1 MERETKP
8 YYITTPIYYVN
19 GEPHI
24 GHVFTTLLA
33 DTMYRYQKLTGQ
45 STYYMTGT
53 DEHGQKVQQ
62 AAEARGVFPQQWC
75 DEMAAIFSQTFGTS
89 FGIYPSRFMRTTY
102 SEHEERAILL
112 WKRLSE
118 RGFIYKAAYEG
129 WYCVSDEAFVTKNNV
144 EERLNPDGSISVH
157 SLESGQ
163 PCIWLAEENY
173 MFRLSAFT
181 NLLLEYYTKHPNAI
195 TPAFRQR
202 EVISFLKAGLH
213 DISVSRSRS
222 KISWGIPV
230 PNDPEHVM
238 YVWIDALTIYLTGAK
253 WDGSFG
259 PAPAWVDGKLSVEYD
274 AGQRNT
280 LSASTYEGEDPIVAG
295 DLSGD
300 VPSMWPADI
309 QYLGKDIM
317 RFHCVYWPAFLLAAG
332 LELPR
337 LFFVHGWW
345 KVNDR
350 KIGKSLGNASNP
362 LALVE
367 KIGLDPFKYFLLCE
381 GSPDHDPIISDEL
394 IDKRYNSSL
403 ANTLGN
409 LVMRCW
415 APALVPD
422 RVWPNPL
429 PFLRL
434 QNPLVL
440 ETILRVTFDLNL
452 DYLFVKIDAAWVKEG
467 RPPASEVVHYNT
479 LRELILL
486 TNKCFYKVRRHMR
499 YSRFPAAL
507 ESIFEIVE
515 RCNAYLQLTEPWKFK
530 SIFEPEIADTTRNFI
545 LYFVLEALR
554 IATTLLQPFMP
565 EKSVEI
571 LQMIGVA
578 DNLHRITP
586 NVLRVGVCAPGIP
599 VAQEGGVPFPKQE
612 KATADGNVEKPKWEP
627 KPKTEKRDK
636 KAEKAARKAAKKKEL
651 EQADV
656 L

>member
-1 MERETKP
+1 MDKP

-33 DTMYRYQKLTGQ
+33 DTMHRYRRLTGQ
-45 STYYMTGT
+45 PAYYMTGT

-62 AAEARGVFPQQWC
+62 TADAHGVSPQEWC
-75 DEMAAIFSQTFGTS
+75 DRMATIFSQAFDTS
-89 FGIYPSRFMRTTY
+89 FGIAPSRFMRTTY
-102 SEHEERAILL
+102 AAHEERAILL

-118 RGFIYKAAYEG
+118 RGFIYKATYEG

-144 EERLNPDGSISVH
+144 AERLCPDGSIAVY

-173 MFRLSAFT
+173 MFRLSAFAD
-181 NLLLEYYTKHPNAI
+181 LLLNYYATHPNAI
-195 TPAFRQR
+195 TPSFRQR
-202 EVISFLKAGLH
+202 EIIRFLKSGLH

-230 PNDPEHVM
+230 PGDPEHVL

-253 WDGSFG
+253 WDGTFG
-259 PAPAWVDGKLSVEYD
+259 PAPAWIDGKLSLNYD
-274 AGQRNT
+274 AGQKNV
-280 LSASTYEGEDPIVAG
+280 LSASTFEGEDPFIAG
-295 DLSGD
+295 DLGGD

-345 KVNDR
+345 KVNDQ

-367 KIGLDPFKYFLLCE
+367 RIGLDPFKYFLLCE
-381 GSPDHDPIISDEL
+381 GSPDHDPVISDEL
-394 IDKRYNSSL
+394 IDKRYNSDL

-415 APALVPD
+415 APALVPE

-429 PFLRL
+429 PLLRL
-434 QNPLVL
+434 HNPLVL
-440 ETILRVTFDLNL
+440 ETILRVTLDLNL
-452 DYLFVKIDAAWVKEG
+452 DYLFVKLDEAWVKEG
-467 RPPASEVVHYNT
+467 RPPASEVLHYST

-486 TNKCFYKVRRHMR
+486 TNKCVYRVRRHMR
-499 YSRFPAAL
+499 YSRFSAAL
-507 ESIFEIVE
+507 ASIFEIVE
-515 RCNAYLQLTEPWKFK
+515 RCNSYLQLVEPWKFK
-530 SIFEPEIADTTRNFI
+530 RIFEPEVGGAARDFVI
-545 LYFVLEALR
+545 YFLLEALR
-554 IATTLLQPFMP
+554 IAVTLLQPFMP

-571 LQMIGVA
+571 LQMLGVEEH
-578 DNLHRITP
+578 LHYITP
-586 NVLRVGVCAPGIP
+586 SILRVGVCSPGIP
-599 VAQEGGVPFPKQE
+599 LAQESGVLFPKNE
-612 KATADGNVEKPKWEP
+612 RPNACEDVEKPKWEP
-627 KPKTEKRDK
+627 KPKAEKRDK
-636 KAEKAARKAAKKKEL
+636 KAEKAARKAEKAAKKKQL
-651 EQADV
+651 E
-656 L
+656 